1 MILFDMALS
10 YSEVSR
16 GDFVEMFVLET
27 RSYIYGQV
35 LLHRG
40 DDAVVLMNDGT
51 ELAPMKGPASEHVPS
66 RIASRILKRDL
77 IDSDIVVFPD
87 FKEAL
92 RGGSGIGLCITSVVV
107 SNKPKLNTY
116 VPSKDFYEDRR
127 SKANEGIDSQGQIV
141 NRVGGLSFL

>member
-1 MILFDMALS
+1 MIFADMALS
-10 YSEVSR
+10 SNEVSE

-35 LLHRG
+35 LLHRH
-40 DDAVVLMNDGT
+40 DDAIVLMNDGD
-51 ELAPMKGPASEHVPS
+51 EFAPMKRQASEHVS
-66 RIASRILKRDL
+66 SGIASRILKRDF

-92 RGGSGIGLCITSVVV
+92 RGGCGLGLCLTKVVV
-107 SNKPKLNTY
+107 SNKPKPGTY
-116 VPSKDFYEDRR
+116 MPSKDFYEDRR
-127 SKANEGIDSQGQIV
+127 RKANEGIDSEGMIV